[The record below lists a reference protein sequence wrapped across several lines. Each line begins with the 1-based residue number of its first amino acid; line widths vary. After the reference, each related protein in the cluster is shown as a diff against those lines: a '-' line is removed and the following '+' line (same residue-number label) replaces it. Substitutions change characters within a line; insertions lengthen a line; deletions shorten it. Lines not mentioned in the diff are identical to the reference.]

1 MTSQLACFPCFSL
14 IWQIEKCD
22 FLDLY
27 FNDSDLLTLT
37 SLNSAVNKAVIC
49 TGIPTGVSSDFALG
63 VWVFFGGGSELSK
76 RVWPGDTLP
85 DSAARR
91 GQVQSQGLLHE
102 SQRRWGPRKALL
114 TQPTHEGPARR
125 GR

>member
-49 TGIPTGVSSDFALG
+49 AGIPTGVSSDFALG

-114 TQPTHEGPARR
+114 TQPTHEGPPRR